1 MKRWTDNR
9 PHQSKNIA
17 QLTWAAHVVEYVNHI
32 FKATRVHGLSKSKEL
47 PPLSIETPLYGPRFM
62 PPTYFDYTKRSG
74 TPEITPDVMY
84 LKALTVIHPVYF
96 PEIAKCP
103 LCDSDNIKWHSW
115 VATGYRE
122 VHGVSKDELAL
133 GYQIRCKSCEQSR
146 AGGEKAKTQVCY
158 ATTSAEFWERYK
170 EWNIPRE

>member
-1 MKRWTDNR
+1 
-9 PHQSKNIA
+9 
-17 QLTWAAHVVEYVNHI
+17 
-32 FKATRVHGLSKSKEL
+32 
-47 PPLSIETPLYGPRFM
+47 
-62 PPTYFDYTKRSG
+62 
-74 TPEITPDVMY
+74 MY